1 MSLHAVKT
9 GTSPKDERV
18 RQGRIDLAAA
28 FRMAARYGWNEAVA
42 NHFSLAVSDDGR
54 RFLMNPQGRHWARM
68 TASDILEL
76 DTDAGTGAI
85 GSGAGKADPT
95 AWHIHSRIHAMM
107 PEARCV
113 LHTHMV
119 YATTLACLKDYRLQM
134 IDQNAMRFYN
144 RIAYDDDFNGMALDG
159 QEGGRIGSAMKGKS
173 VMFMANHGV
182 AVVAGSVA
190 EAFDEMYYLERA
202 CQVQVMAL
210 QTGRPLNVVSDAIA
224 ELTCRQWHEY
234 PADAAHDHFN
244 ELKRILDREEPEYAS

>member
-9 GTSPKDERV
+9 GTSPEDERV

-76 DTDAGTGAI
+76 DTDEGAGAI

-159 QEGGRIGSAMKGKS
+159 QEGGRICSAMKGKS

-210 QTGRPLNVVSDAIA
+210 QTGRPLCVVSDSIA